1 MLEKERTEIDRLDR
15 EIVKLFEERTKMVEK
30 VAEVKLANNKDI
42 LDAGREALV
51 IEKVQSYLENPELK
65 EELADLYTEI
75 MRISRGH
82 QKRWMAKK
90 EEK

>member
-1 MLEKERTEIDRLDR
+1 MLEKGRIEIDRLDR
-15 EIVKLFEERTKMVEK
+15 EIVKLFEERMKMVEK
-30 VAEVKLANNKDI
+30 IAEVKLADNKDI

-51 IEKVQSYLENPELK
+51 IEKVQGYLENPELK

-82 QKRWMAKK
+82 QERWMAKK

>member
-30 VAEVKLANNKDI
+30 IAEVKLANNKDI

-51 IEKVQSYLENPELK
+51 IEKVQDYLENPELK

-75 MRISRGH
+75 MRISRSH
-82 QKRWMAKK
+82 QEHWMAKQA
-90 EEK
+90 EK